1 MSQDF
6 NPEFGQS
13 ENFQIK
19 NLYYR
24 LPRTESRGRD
34 NRNTQENDYEKC
46 ELKFQ
51 AMVESNQDN
60 IAPNV
65 SFQDVLDALLPNG
78 RQAAFYVSR
87 ASLDFRHDY
96 ECRNTR
102 CTLGENRS
110 MCAMLHECP
119 PVLLLRTPC
128 DTPSLETLF
137 PGYKTIALRVQL
149 RECPQRGCV
158 LEIQDVIWAPKRDK
172 MPFEEEIEVEVHLD
186 SMGNRRPRN
195 LFQTDFLLKLPV
207 ISRATQDQLEKY
219 DNYLIWSTRLSQ
231 AQKGGLR
238 YTSYEVDE
246 EKKEV
251 TFEVLSE
258 SQETYRS
265 QQIRRN
271 AEDIE
276 IVPIDASSDPWN
288 LKFKEQTGR
297 SPRRKRNISMGECLK
312 VNVPQPKNAR
322 KYDECPWKE
331 PIGTTIIFELTEKQI
346 EKIHQNNLFP
356 EEGFLC
362 KSTQGTETLNKR
374 LRRGIDQMGRVGAE
388 GTPWLAYYL
397 NEIKNAQIPT
407 QEEMAQ
413 PIEFFNKDLNEDQKR
428 AVEVAIRAP
437 EIALIQGPPG
447 TGKTTVAGEIT
458 RQCVAKQQRVLVVSQ
473 SGAAVDNMLDR
484 LPLSPELR
492 VYRITKKQQ
501 EQREKDEPSRY
512 SKEKVVET
520 FCKSLQI
527 GPKQR
532 LDNWKTL
539 EDQVTQISLFE
550 GTLQGIQSRINV
562 ELNRLR

>member
-137 PGYKTIALRVQL
+137 PGNKTIALRVQL

-158 LEIQDVIWAPKRDK
+158 LEIQDAIWAPKRDK

-186 SMGNRRPRN
+186 GMGNRRPRN
-195 LFQTDFLLKLPV
+195 LFQTDFLLKLPHGSRSS
-207 ISRATQDQLEKY
+207 ISC
-219 DNYLIWSTRLSQ
+219 
-231 AQKGGLR
+231 
-238 YTSYEVDE
+238 
-246 EKKEV
+246 
-251 TFEVLSE
+251 
-258 SQETYRS
+258 
-265 QQIRRN
+265 IR
-271 AEDIE
+271 
-276 IVPIDASSDPWN
+276 
-288 LKFKEQTGR
+288 
-297 SPRRKRNISMGECLK
+297 CL
-312 VNVPQPKNAR
+312 
-322 KYDECPWKE
+322 
-331 PIGTTIIFELTEKQI
+331 
-346 EKIHQNNLFP
+346 
-356 EEGFLC
+356 
-362 KSTQGTETLNKR
+362 
-374 LRRGIDQMGRVGAE
+374 
-388 GTPWLAYYL
+388 
-397 NEIKNAQIPT
+397 
-407 QEEMAQ
+407 
-413 PIEFFNKDLNEDQKR
+413 
-428 AVEVAIRAP
+428 
-437 EIALIQGPPG
+437 
-447 TGKTTVAGEIT
+447 
-458 RQCVAKQQRVLVVSQ
+458 RQCR
-473 SGAAVDNMLDR
+473 R
-484 LPLSPELR
+484 
-492 VYRITKKQQ
+492 
-501 EQREKDEPSRY
+501 
-512 SKEKVVET
+512 
-520 FCKSLQI
+520 
-527 GPKQR
+527 
-532 LDNWKTL
+532 
-539 EDQVTQISLFE
+539 
-550 GTLQGIQSRINV
+550 
-562 ELNRLR
+562 